1 MEVYST
7 RDGGIL
13 TFDAEGIRVV
23 IYGSS
28 AKALALFP
36 SGGLLHRV
44 TPAKL
49 EAVVGAT
56 VLKHCTDGG
65 GFVKANALGSSVLL
79 DRSIL
84 EAALRSEGF
93 LP

>member
-1 MEVYST
+1 M
-7 RDGGIL
+7 
-13 TFDAEGIRVV
+13 
-23 IYGSS
+23 
-28 AKALALFP
+28 
-36 SGGLLHRV
+36 
-44 TPAKL
+44 
-49 EAVVGAT
+49 GAT